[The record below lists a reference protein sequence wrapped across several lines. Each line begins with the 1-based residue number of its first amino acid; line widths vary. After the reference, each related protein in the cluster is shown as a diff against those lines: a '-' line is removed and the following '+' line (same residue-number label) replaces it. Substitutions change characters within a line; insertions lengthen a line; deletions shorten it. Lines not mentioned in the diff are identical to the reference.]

1 MIDAVFLL
9 GGGVVMMCAMA
20 IATIMFWTDRL
31 PFFIHGVLV
40 MISMLTTILG
50 ALLVGLGL

>member
-1 MIDAVFLL
+1 MISAVYLL
-9 GGGVVMMCAMA
+9 CGGIVMMCAMA
-20 IATIMFWTDRL
+20 IATITYWTDRL
-31 PFFIHGVLV
+31 PLFIHGALI

>member
-1 MIDAVFLL
+1 MISGAFILC
-9 GGGVVMMCAMA
+9 GGVVMMCAMA
-20 IATIMFWTDRL
+20 IATITYLTDRL
-31 PFFIHGVLV
+31 PFFVHGALI

>member
-1 MIDAVFLL
+1 MIDAVFVLC
-9 GGGVVMMCAMA
+9 GGVVMMCAMA

-31 PFFIHGVLV
+31 PFFIHGALI

>member
-1 MIDAVFLL
+1 MIDATFILC
-9 GGGVVMMCAMA
+9 GGIVMMCAMA
-20 IATIMFWTDRL
+20 IATITYWTDRL
-31 PFFIHGVLV
+31 PFFIHGALI